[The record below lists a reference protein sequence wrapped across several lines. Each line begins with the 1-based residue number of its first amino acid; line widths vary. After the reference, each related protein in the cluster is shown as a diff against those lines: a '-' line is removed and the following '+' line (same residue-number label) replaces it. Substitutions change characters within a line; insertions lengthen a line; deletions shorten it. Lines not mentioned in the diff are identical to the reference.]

1 MLEYL
6 NSLPKAKKFW
16 IISILV
22 LIIIVFLVI
31 LKLKSKKNTE
41 LVFNW
46 SSNTFEV
53 VNTSATSSSSQ
64 NNMNTS
70 EHDKTDVEDKKTEE
84 KEEKKDQETDDK
96 KWNLKD
102 STISI
107 HEWDLVTISKEE
119 KEKNK
124 TENLMKEVDKT
135 VLKEEQKT
143 WSKTE
148 ITNANDIEVNRK
160 EIKIKW
166 NVDDLKVS
174 YKEIHQKIKKEFDAL
189 WISEQNQYIKN
200 ANTLIWKEVFTKWNY
215 VQKIKKLLTYIN
227 KEKKYAMI
235 EKITQLWIKEILN
248 WNFLT
253 TLKTDRMLYNN
264 AILEIM

>member
-31 LKLKSKKNTE
+31 LRLKSKKNTD

-53 VNTSATSSSSQ
+53 NTTTSTSSSSQ
-64 NNMNTS
+64 NNINTIENDQTS
-70 EHDKTDVEDKKTEE
+70 VENKKTEE
-84 KEEKKDQETDDK
+84 KEEKIEEK
-96 KWNLKD
+96 KWDLKD

-135 VLKEEQKT
+135 VSEEENKT

-166 NVDDLKVS
+166 NVNDLKVS
-174 YKEIHQKIKKEFDAL
+174 YKEIHQNIKKEFDAL
-189 WISEQNQYIKN
+189 WVSEQNQYIKN

-264 AILEIM
+264 AILEVM